1 MHNQAYTAKHNFYV
15 FCKSA
20 RVLKMQRTSMLQS
33 MSVVKHSAGD
43 L

>member
-20 RVLKMQRTSMLQS
+20 SFEDAKNFNVTEY
-33 MSVVKHSAGD
+33 VCW
-43 L
+43 